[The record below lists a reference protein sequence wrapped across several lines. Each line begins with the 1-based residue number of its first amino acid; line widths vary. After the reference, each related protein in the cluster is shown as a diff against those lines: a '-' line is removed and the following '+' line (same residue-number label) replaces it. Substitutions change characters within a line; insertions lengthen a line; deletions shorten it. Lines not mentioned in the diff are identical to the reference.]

1 MFDWL
6 LVERWDAYSQFGED
20 GVIDA
25 IFAKLGTTNKWC
37 LEVGAADGFFYSNT
51 RRLYE
56 KGWNVILIESD
67 QPKYA
72 KLCKN
77 SPDACCLN
85 IFIEPEG
92 ENCLDAV
99 LDRIGGIPLLLDLIV
114 IDIDGK
120 DYEVWENLKK
130 YAARVLVIE
139 HAYKGSGERYGQA
152 TKEDI
157 AALAESKGYTVAVRT
172 ACNSICVPNM
182 LVKGLKDGK
191 QEGIGSQD
199 RDFAP

>member
-6 LVERWDAYSQFGED
+6 SSERWDAYSQFGED

-25 IFAKLGTTNKWC
+25 IFAKIGTTNKWC

-56 KGWNVILIESD
+56 KGWNAVLIESD
-67 QPKYA
+67 RKKYI
-72 KLCKN
+72 KLCEN
-77 SPDACCLN
+77 SPDAYCLN

-92 ENCLDAV
+92 ENCLDAI
-99 LDRIGGIPLLLDLIV
+99 LDRLRSVPLLLDLII

-120 DYEVWENLKK
+120 DYEVWENLEK

-139 HAYKGSGERYGQA
+139 HAYMGSGERYGQA

-157 AALAESKGYTVAVRT
+157 ALLAESKGYTVVART
-172 ACNSICVPNM
+172 ECNSICVPNR
-182 LVKGLKDGK
+182 LVKGLEDDKT
-191 QEGIGSQD
+191 
-199 RDFAP
+199 